1 MTAASRTLTGIGP
14 SGRAAHDFH
23 AENPNSVNELGA
35 QYPFSLLSACAYPAQ
50 PAAGAHQLD
59 ALTEV
64 CRAHTQVT
72 GVPPEA
78 D

>member
-1 MTAASRTLTGIGP
+1 
-14 SGRAAHDFH
+14 
-23 AENPNSVNELGA
+23 V
-35 QYPFSLLSACAYPAQ
+35 C
-50 PAAGAHQLD
+50 AHQLD

-72 GVPPEA
+72 GVSPEA